1 MSAAKPQS
9 QPQPKSAPKP
19 TPKPV
24 PMPAPMQ
31 PAAAAELQASYKQA
45 LLRAAKRGSADTV
58 HQQTKV
64 CVMPS
69 CMLM

>member
-9 QPQPKSAPKP
+9 QPKS
-19 TPKPV
+19 V
-24 PMPAPMQ
+24 PMPAPTQ

-45 LLRAAKRGSADTV
+45 LLRAATCGSADTV

-64 CVMPS
+64 RVMPS